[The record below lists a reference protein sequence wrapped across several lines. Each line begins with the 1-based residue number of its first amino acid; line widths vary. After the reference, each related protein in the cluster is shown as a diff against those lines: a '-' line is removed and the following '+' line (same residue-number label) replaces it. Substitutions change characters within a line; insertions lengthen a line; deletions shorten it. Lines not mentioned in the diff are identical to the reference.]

1 MAKATFGAGCFWGV
15 EAEFRKLE
23 GVTDTKVGY
32 LGGTLVNP
40 TYEQVCTD
48 KTGHAEVVQVDFD
61 PDRISYDDLLEVFW
75 NLHDPTQL
83 NRQGPDHGT
92 QYRSAIFFHDPTQE
106 VAAHRSMA
114 EAQTRIPKPI
124 VTEITSASEF
134 YVAEDYH
141 QRYLEKRGLASCT
154 VTLKNALQETSS

>member
-1 MAKATFGAGCFWGV
+1 MAQATFGAGCFWGV

-23 GVTDTKVGY
+23 GVTDTRVGY
-32 LGGTLVNP
+32 LGGDLVNP

-61 PDRISYDDLLEVFW
+61 PAKISYEELLEVFW

-83 NRQGPDHGT
+83 NRQGPDFGT
-92 QYRSAIFFHDPTQE
+92 QYRSAIFFHTPEQE
-106 VAAHRSMA
+106 IAAQRSKA
-114 EAQTRIPKPI
+114 EAQARIPKRI
-124 VTEITSASEF
+124 VTEITPASEF

-154 VTLKNALQETSS
+154 VTLKNNLQEASS